1 MTKYQIAQTRQ
12 SVLYMCRLTFKTLAL
27 VIGVGYGL
35 LYAFL
40 HIPAADAATL
50 KAQASVNESVVRLSD
65 LFEDIDVKNDAV
77 LGAAPA
83 PGKTMIINANTLKR
97 VANLYD
103 VDWVSHSA
111 TDQVVVS
118 RLAQTITSDQILDA
132 LKQSLAA
139 KGVTGDFELT
149 LGGTVPSITLSGDL
163 PSSVEVSQMTYTP
176 GRDVFTAVVV
186 APSADNPVKT
196 LSLSGMIDKV
206 QNVPV
211 LRSSLKAGDIIGA
224 ADIEWVPVNIRNT
237 VYDTIADADA
247 MIGKTP
253 ARIVE
258 AGAPVRERDLVSPQL
273 VKRGDEILI
282 QFTSGTLSLTARG
295 KAMQN
300 GAEGDLI
307 RVVNLSSNQS
317 LRGVVKGDKLVSVQ

>member
-1 MTKYQIAQTRQ
+1 MTKYQIQQTKQ

-50 KAQASVNESVVRLSD
+50 KAQASVNDSVVHLSD
-65 LFEDIDVKNDAV
+65 LFDDIEATNDAV

-83 PGKTMIINANTLKR
+83 PGKTMIINARTLTR

-111 TDQVVVS
+111 ADQVVVI
-118 RLAQTITSDQILDA
+118 RTAQTVSQDQILDA
-132 LKQSLAA
+132 LKQSLSA
-139 KGVTGDFELT
+139 KGVAGDFEVT
-149 LGGTVPSITLSGDL
+149 LGGAIPSITLSGDL
-163 PSSVEVSQMTYTP
+163 PPTVEVAQMSYTP
-176 GRDVFTAVVV
+176 GRDVFTAVIA

-196 LSLSGMIDKV
+196 LSLSGVIDKV

-211 LRSSLKAGDIIGA
+211 LRSSLKAGDIISA
-224 ADIEWVPVNIRNT
+224 ADIDWVPVNVRNT
-237 VYDTIADADA
+237 VYDTIVDADA

-253 ARIVE
+253 ARSVE
-258 AGAPVRERDLVSPQL
+258 AGAPMRERDLISPQL

-282 QFTSGTLSLTARG
+282 QFNSGSMTLTAKG